1 MVKGSSV
8 HYKPRLVTCEKIQ
21 AVNCGKMYILN
32 ARKWHCESHN
42 DPCTETLPKH
52 ETNMHCSWGVSIHL
66 LPETLE
72 KAVDKAK
79 SMGLKRSK
87 MRYDETQS

>member
-1 MVKGSSV
+1 
-8 HYKPRLVTCEKIQ
+8 
-21 AVNCGKMYILN
+21 MYILN

-42 DPCTETLPKH
+42 DPCPETFPKH

-66 LPETLE
+66 LPETLVQE

-87 MRYDETQS
+87 MRYDLETLGRRDTILPILSN

>member
-1 MVKGSSV
+1 
-8 HYKPRLVTCEKIQ
+8 
-21 AVNCGKMYILN
+21 MYILN

-42 DPCTETLPKH
+42 DPCPETFPKH
-52 ETNMHCSWGVSIHL
+52 ETNMHCSRGVSIHL
-66 LPETLE
+66 LPETLVQE

-87 MRYDETQS
+87 MRYDLETLGRRDTILDPL